1 MAFGSGRS
9 AGGGFASGARWSSER
24 CGRLLVVVRD
34 YGRTGLPELATAED
48 QQPVEALG
56 ADGADEPLRDRVGE
70 CRRLRSI
77 PLLSSEL
84 FG

>member
-1 MAFGSGRS
+1 MGP
-9 AGGGFASGARWSSER
+9 FA
-24 CGRLLVVVRD
+24 VVMVD
-34 YGRTGLPELATAED
+34 IGPEYTLEVAAIED
-48 QQPVEALG
+48 QQPIEALG
-56 ADGADEPLRDRVGE
+56 ADGTNEPLCDRVGE